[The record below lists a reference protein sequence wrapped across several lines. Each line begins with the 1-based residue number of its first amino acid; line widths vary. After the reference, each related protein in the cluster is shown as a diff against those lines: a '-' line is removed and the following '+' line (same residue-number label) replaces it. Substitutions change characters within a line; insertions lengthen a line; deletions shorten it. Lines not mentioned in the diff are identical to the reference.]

1 MNSPALESNIHRSEA
16 KWLVPPQHGPVP
28 EDVQGGGSRHH
39 NVLCHCVTGRQHA
52 ALVPAGVV
60 FLRRLLLC
68 FELCYRVVVPTTD
81 FKRKRW
87 AENHCWKQTCN
98 GSFSS
103 VVPTTKHF
111 IDQNL
116 SLLMRTK
123 SKTLLNN
130 IGCKFLLAYLH
141 YLFSYQYN
149 THLYISF
156 CGIICFRCNARALT

>member
-28 EDVQGGGSRHH
+28 EDVQGDGSRHH

-81 FKRKRW
+81 FKRKSELRIIV
-87 AENHCWKQTCN
+87 ENKYVTVRSHQLCQLP
-98 GSFSS
+98 S
-103 VVPTTKHF
+103 
-111 IDQNL
+111 I
-116 SLLMRTK
+116 SLIR
-123 SKTLLNN
+123 
-130 IGCKFLLAYLH
+130 
-141 YLFSYQYN
+141 
-149 THLYISF
+149 
-156 CGIICFRCNARALT
+156 ICRCS

>member
-39 NVLCHCVTGRQHA
+39 NVLCHCVTGRQHT

-81 FKRKRW
+81 FKRKR
-87 AENHCWKQTCN
+87 
-98 GSFSS
+98 
-103 VVPTTKHF
+103 
-111 IDQNL
+111 
-116 SLLMRTK
+116 
-123 SKTLLNN
+123 
-130 IGCKFLLAYLH
+130 
-141 YLFSYQYN
+141 
-149 THLYISF
+149 
-156 CGIICFRCNARALT
+156 